1 MSCYNFSFNESSTY
15 IYMCSAA
22 EGITISSLIN
32 RKIAYISDTKGLP
45 DKKLLESARIH
56 NKKAKSIFIKLL
68 NLSEQS
74 NFKKAER
81 LRIEGYKECVI
92 ADKKIKNRY

>member
-1 MSCYNFSFNESSTY
+1 
-15 IYMCSAA
+15 MCSAA

-32 RKIAYISDTKGLP
+32 RKIAYISDTKEFP
-45 DKKLLESARIH
+45 DKMLLESARIH

-74 NFKKAER
+74 NFKEAKR
-81 LRIEGYKECVI
+81 LRIEGYKEFVI